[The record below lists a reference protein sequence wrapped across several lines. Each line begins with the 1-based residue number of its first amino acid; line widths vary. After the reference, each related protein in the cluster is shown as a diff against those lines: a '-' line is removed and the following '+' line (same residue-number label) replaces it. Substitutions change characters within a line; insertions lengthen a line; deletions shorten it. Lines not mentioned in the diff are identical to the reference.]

1 MDNNCEIVDKGHG
14 NVSSTENQNSDIQ
27 NQSSDSPKKNRKKK
41 RNKKKKVKIV
51 KTSKDRG
58 YKIRRPLGAKQD
70 GDINDSDMECIAN
83 PS

>member
-1 MDNNCEIVDKGHG
+1 MDNNFEIVDKGNS
-14 NVSSTENQNSDIQ
+14 NVPSTENQNSDIQ
-27 NQSSDSPKKNRKKK
+27 NQSSDSPKKNKKKK

-58 YKIRRPLGAKQD
+58 YKMRRPLGAKQD
-70 GDINDSDMECIAN
+70 GDINDSDMECIAT

>member
-1 MDNNCEIVDKGHG
+1 MDNNCEIVDNG
-14 NVSSTENQNSDIQ
+14 NSNAPSTESPNSDIQ

-41 RNKKKKVKIV
+41 RNKRKKVKIV

>member
-1 MDNNCEIVDKGHG
+1 MDNNCEIVDKENG
-14 NVSSTENQNSDIQ
+14 NVPSTENQNFDTQ
-27 NQSSDSPKKNRKKK
+27 NQSSDSPKKNKKKK
-41 RNKKKKVKIV
+41 RNKQKKVKIV

-70 GDINDSDMECIAN
+70 GDINDSDMEYIAN